1 MVPPNQ
7 PNEFLRL
14 DICEKR
20 VWYILSIS
28 NPSQNRFFHQ
38 EQTPMKP
45 SLIRR
50 ALAVPAALLLM
61 SLFVAASAR
70 AQAPV
75 DDSKTVVKT
84 NKITDNFYTVDGR
97 GGTIGVLV
105 GPQGTFMVD
114 TQFAPLTDRIVAAI
128 KQISPNPIR
137 FVVNTHVHPDHTGG
151 NANMSKLGATI
162 FARDELR
169 DRLMNPPPGANGQ
182 PGMAAPDVALPVI
195 TYENKVTFHMD
206 GEIVDLLPIRKAHT
220 DGDTMVYFHNADVIM
235 TGDFYRSIGYPN
247 IDRVNGGSLDGM
259 IAGLSQVIA
268 LAGPNTKIIP
278 GHGATVDRNA
288 VIAHRDMI
296 LGVRA
301 QVEKL
306 IQQGKS
312 SDDVLAAHPSA
323 AFDANV
329 LPAAPN
335 GDKMADRFVGQVYAE
350 LKPSK

>member
-1 MVPPNQ
+1 
-7 PNEFLRL
+7 
-14 DICEKR
+14 
-20 VWYILSIS
+20 
-28 NPSQNRFFHQ
+28 
-38 EQTPMKP
+38 MKL

-50 ALAVPAALLLM
+50 ALAVPAALLIM
-61 SLFVAASAR
+61 SLIVATSAR

-114 TQFAPLTDRIVAAI
+114 TQFAPLTDKIVAAI

-151 NANMSKLGATI
+151 NANLGKMGATI

-169 DRLMNPPPGANGQ
+169 DRLMNPAPGANGQ
-182 PGMAAPDVALPVI
+182 PGTPAMESALPVI
-195 TYENKVTFHMD
+195 TYENKITFHLN
-206 GEIVDLLPIRKAHT
+206 GETVDLIPIRKAHT

-247 IDRVNGGSLDGM
+247 IDRANGGSLDGM
-259 IAGLSQVIA
+259 IAGLAQIVA

-278 GHGATVDRNA
+278 GHGPIVDRNA
-288 VIAHRDMI
+288 VAAHRDMI
-296 LGVRA
+296 LGVRE
-301 QVEKL
+301 QVAKL
-306 IQQGKS
+306 MQQGKTA
-312 SDDVLAAHPSA
+312 DEVVAAHPTSDY
-323 AFDANV
+323 DAKV
-329 LPAAPN
+329 PPAAPN
-335 GDKMADRFVGQVYAE
+335 GDRAADRFVGQLYAE
-350 LKPSK
+350 QKPSK

>member
-1 MVPPNQ
+1 
-7 PNEFLRL
+7 
-14 DICEKR
+14 
-20 VWYILSIS
+20 
-28 NPSQNRFFHQ
+28 
-38 EQTPMKP
+38 MKL

-50 ALAVPAALLLM
+50 ALAVPAALLIM
-61 SLFVAASAR
+61 SLIVAASAR

-151 NANMSKLGATI
+151 NANLGKMGATI

-169 DRLMNPPPGANGQ
+169 DLLMNPAPGANGQ
-182 PGMAAPDVALPVI
+182 SGTPAMESALPVI
-195 TYENKVTFHMD
+195 TYENKITFHLN
-206 GEIVDLLPIRKAHT
+206 GETVDLIPIRKAHT

-247 IDRVNGGSLDGM
+247 IDRANGGSLDGM
-259 IAGLSQVIA
+259 IAGLAQIVA

-278 GHGATVDRNA
+278 GHGPIVDRNA
-288 VIAHRDMI
+288 VAAHRDMI
-296 LGVRA
+296 LGVRE
-301 QVEKL
+301 QVAKL
-306 IQQGKS
+306 MQQGKTA
-312 SDDVLAAHPSA
+312 DEVVAAHPTA
-323 AFDANV
+323 DYDAKV
-329 LPAAPN
+329 PPAAPN
-335 GDKMADRFVGQVYAE
+335 GDRAADRFVGQLYAE
-350 LKPSK
+350 QKPSK

>member
-1 MVPPNQ
+1 
-7 PNEFLRL
+7 
-14 DICEKR
+14 
-20 VWYILSIS
+20 
-28 NPSQNRFFHQ
+28 
-38 EQTPMKP
+38 MKL

-50 ALAVPAALLLM
+50 ALAVPAALLIVSLM
-61 SLFVAASAR
+61 VTAAAR

-151 NANMSKLGATI
+151 NANIAKLGATI

-169 DRLMNPPPGANGQ
+169 DRLMNPAPGANGQ
-182 PGMAAPDVALPVI
+182 PGMAAPADALPVI
-195 TYENKVTFHMD
+195 TYENKITFHMD
-206 GEIVDLLPIRKAHT
+206 GETMDLIPIRKAHT

-259 IAGLSQVIA
+259 LAGLAQIVA

-278 GHGATVDRNA
+278 GHGPNVDRNTVA
-288 VIAHRDMI
+288 AHRDMI
-296 LGVRA
+296 LGLRNDVA
-301 QVEKL
+301 KL
-306 IQQGKS
+306 MQQGKTL
-312 SDDVLAAHPSA
+312 DEVVAAHPTA
-323 AFDANV
+323 AYDANV
-329 LPAAPN
+329 PPAAPN
-335 GDKMADRFVGQVYAE
+335 GDRNGDRFVGQLYAE

>member
-1 MVPPNQ
+1 
-7 PNEFLRL
+7 
-14 DICEKR
+14 
-20 VWYILSIS
+20 
-28 NPSQNRFFHQ
+28 
-38 EQTPMKP
+38 MKP
-45 SLIRR
+45 SWIRR
-50 ALAVPAALLLM
+50 ALAVPASLLIV

-84 NKITDNFYTVDGR
+84 NKITDSFYTVDGR

-128 KQISPNPIR
+128 KQISPNPIK

-151 NANMSKLGATI
+151 NVNMGKLGATI

-169 DRLMNPPPGANGQ
+169 YRLMNPNPGPNGQ
-182 PGMAAPDVALPVI
+182 PGTPMPDAGLPVV
-195 TYENKVTFHMD
+195 TYESKVTFHMD
-206 GEIVDLLPIRKAHT
+206 GETIDLIPIPKAHT
-220 DGDTMVYFHNADVIM
+220 DGDTIVYFHNADVIM

-247 IDRVNGGSLDGM
+247 IDRANGGSLEGM
-259 IAGLSQVIA
+259 LAGLAEVVA

-278 GHGATVDRNA
+278 GHGATVDRTA
-288 VIAHRDMI
+288 VAAHRDMI
-296 LGVRA
+296 LGVRN
-301 QVEKL
+301 QVAMLMK
-306 IQQGKS
+306 QGKS
-312 SDDVLAAHPSA
+312 SDDVVAAHPTAS
-323 AFDANV
+323 FDANV

-350 LKPSK
+350 LKPAS

>member
-1 MVPPNQ
+1 
-7 PNEFLRL
+7 
-14 DICEKR
+14 
-20 VWYILSIS
+20 
-28 NPSQNRFFHQ
+28 
-38 EQTPMKP
+38 MKIIW
-45 SLIRR
+45 IRR
-50 ALAVPAALLLM
+50 ALAVPAALLLV
-61 SLFVAASAR
+61 SLMVAASAF

-151 NANMSKLGATI
+151 NVNMGKLGATI

-169 DRLMNPPPGANGQ
+169 DRLMNPNPGANGQ
-182 PGMAAPDVALPVI
+182 PGTPTPEIGLPMI
-195 TYENKVTFHMD
+195 TFENKVTFHMD
-206 GEIVDLLPIRKAHT
+206 GETVDLLPIRRAHT

-247 IDRVNGGSLDGM
+247 IDRANGGSLDGM
-259 IAGLSQVIA
+259 LAGLAQIVAI
-268 LAGPNTKIIP
+268 AGPNTKIIP
-278 GHGATVDRNA
+278 GHGPTVDRNA
-288 VIAHRDMI
+288 VAAHRDMI
-296 LGVRA
+296 LGVRNEVA
-301 QVEKL
+301 KL
-306 IQQGKS
+306 MQQGKT
-312 SDDVLAAHPSA
+312 SDDVVAAHPSA

-329 LPAAPN
+329 PPAAPN
-335 GDKMADRFVGQVYAE
+335 GDKMADRFVAQVYAE

>member
-1 MVPPNQ
+1 MPNDFMR
-7 PNEFLRL
+7 PN
-14 DICEKR
+14 IYVKR

-28 NPSQNRFFHQ
+28 NPSQNRIFHQ
-38 EQTPMKP
+38 EQTPMKN

-50 ALAVPAALLLM
+50 ALAVPAALLIV
-61 SLFVAASAR
+61 SLIGAASAR

-75 DDSKTVVKT
+75 DDSKTEVKT

-151 NANMSKLGATI
+151 NANMAKLGATI

-169 DRLMNPPPGANGQ
+169 DRLMNPAPGANGQ
-182 PGMAAPDVALPVI
+182 PGTPAPDIALPVI
-195 TYENKVTFHMD
+195 TYENKITFHMN
-206 GEIVDLLPIRKAHT
+206 GETVDAIPIRKAHT

-235 TGDFYRSIGYPN
+235 TGDFYRSIGSPN
-247 IDRVNGGSLDGM
+247 IDRVNGGRLDGM
-259 IAGLSQVIA
+259 LAGLAQIVA

-278 GHGATVDRNA
+278 GHGPTVDRNA
-288 VIAHRDMI
+288 VAAHRDMI
-296 LGVRA
+296 LGLRNDVA
-301 QVEKL
+301 KL
-306 IQQGKS
+306 MQQGKTA
-312 SDDVLAAHPSA
+312 DEVVAAHPTA
-323 AFDANV
+323 AYDAKV
-329 LPAAPN
+329 PPAAPN
-335 GDKMADRFVGQVYAE
+335 GDRNGDRFVGQLYAE

>member
-1 MVPPNQ
+1 M
-7 PNEFLRL
+7 RHS
-14 DICEKR
+14 
-20 VWYILSIS
+20 W
-28 NPSQNRFFHQ
+28 
-38 EQTPMKP
+38 
-45 SLIRR
+45 IRR
-50 ALAVPAALLLM
+50 AFAAPAALLLV
-61 SLFVAASAR
+61 SLFAAASAR

-137 FVVNTHVHPDHTGG
+137 YVVNTHVHGDHTGG
-151 NANMSKLGATI
+151 DENMGKLGATI

-169 DRLMNPPPGANGQ
+169 YRLMYPNPGANGQ
-182 PGMAAPDVALPVI
+182 PGTPEPEIGLPVV
-195 TYENKVTFHMD
+195 TYESKITFHMD
-206 GEIVDLLPIRKAHT
+206 GDTIDLIPIRRAHT

-235 TGDFYRSIGYPN
+235 SGDFYRSIGYPN
-247 IDRVNGGSLDGM
+247 IDRANGGSLDGM
-259 IAGLSQVIA
+259 IEGLSEVIA

-278 GHGATVDRNA
+278 GHGAIVDRTA
-288 VIAHRDMI
+288 VMAHRDMI
-296 LGVRA
+296 LGVRD
-301 QVEKL
+301 QVAKL

-312 SDDVLAAHPSA
+312 SDETVAAHPTA
-323 AFDANV
+323 NFDAKV

-335 GDKMADRFVGQVYAE
+335 GDRQGDRFVAQVYAE
-350 LKPSK
+350 LKPAK